1 MTFAMNKGIN
11 FLAGHNFHLK
21 LTPIATCRA
30 PTAITHVNDNRY
42 ICNFH
47 TYKQSMQLIKRIFAI
62 PRIIYF
68 FIPIIIIIIVYLFT
82 NLPSNAAEISSIEF
96 IGEATLPKGLIFKKT
111 EVGGLSGI
119 TYNAKNNLYYAIS
132 DDRGQKAAARL
143 YTLKIDLRKGSL
155 QKDGVVPVG
164 ITTLLNKNGQTFRP
178 GETDTEGIALT
189 NKATVFI
196 SSEGDARKLINPFIK
211 EFSLSSGKEVKTLPI
226 TNKFLPDKNDQQGI
240 RNNLAFESLTITPDK
255 KHLFTATEN
264 ALIQDGSAAKPSVG
278 SSCRI
283 LQYNLLNN
291 QSEKEF
297 IYQTEPVTPFL
308 NLTGKFASGL
318 PDLLA
323 LDNQGH
329 FLSLER
335 SFTGIGFA
343 VSLFQVSL
351 EGADDIHQ
359 IDSLLAVDSKNIKP
373 VQKKLL
379 LDLRTLDVLLDN
391 IEGLTLGP
399 KLLDGQQ
406 SLILVSDNNFNSLQ
420 RTQILAFKIKIE
432 SPLIRLLRGLLPNFN
447 R

>member
-1 MTFAMNKGIN
+1 
-11 FLAGHNFHLK
+11 
-21 LTPIATCRA
+21 
-30 PTAITHVNDNRY
+30 
-42 ICNFH
+42 
-47 TYKQSMQLIKRIFAI
+47 MQLIKKIFVF

-68 FIPIIIIIIVYLFT
+68 LILILIITLLFT
-82 NLPSNAAEISSIEF
+82 NFYSNAVEVSSIEF

-119 TYNAKNNLYYAIS
+119 TYDAKNNLYYAIS
-132 DDRGQKAAARL
+132 DDRGQKATARF
-143 YTLKIDLRKGSL
+143 YTLKIDLSKGSL
-155 QKDGVVPVG
+155 QKGKVVPVSV
-164 ITTLLNKNGQTFRP
+164 TTLLNENKQTFHP

-196 SSEGDARKLINPFIK
+196 SSEGDVAKLINPFIK
-211 EFSLSSGKEVKTLPI
+211 EFSLSFGREIKTLPI
-226 TNKFLPDKNDQQGI
+226 PNKFLPDKNGQKGI
-240 RNNLAFESLTITPDK
+240 RNNLAFESLAITPDQ

-264 ALIQDGSAAKPSVG
+264 ALIQDGVAAKPNIG
-278 SSCRI
+278 SPCRI

-291 QSEKEF
+291 QPEKEF
-297 IYQTEPVTPFL
+297 LYQTEPVAPFL
-308 NLTGKFASGL
+308 NVTGKFASGL

-335 SFTGIGFA
+335 SFTGLGFA
-343 VSLFQVSL
+343 ISLFQVSL

-359 IDSLLAVDSKNIKP
+359 VDSLLAIDSKNIKP

-379 LDLRTLDVLLDN
+379 LDLRTLNVLLDN

-399 KLLDGQQ
+399 KLPDGQQ

-420 RTQILAFKIKIE
+420 RNQILAFKIKIE
-432 SPLIRLLRGLLPNFN
+432 TPLIRLLHRLLPNLN

>member
-1 MTFAMNKGIN
+1 
-11 FLAGHNFHLK
+11 
-21 LTPIATCRA
+21 
-30 PTAITHVNDNRY
+30 
-42 ICNFH
+42 
-47 TYKQSMQLIKRIFAI
+47 MQLINKIFAI

-68 FIPIIIIIIVYLFT
+68 LIAIIIIIFLFKNLYT
-82 NLPSNAAEISSIEF
+82 NAVEVSSIDF
-96 IGEATLPKGLIFKKT
+96 IGEATLPKGLIFKNT

-119 TYNAKNNLYYAIS
+119 TYDAKNNLYYAIS
-132 DDRGQKAAARL
+132 DDRGKKAAARF
-143 YTLKIDLRKGSL
+143 YTLKIDLSKGEL
-155 QKDGVVPVG
+155 QKGKVLPVS
-164 ITTLLNKNGQTFRP
+164 ITTLLNENGQTFRP
-178 GETDTEGIALT
+178 GETDTEGIALN

-196 SSEGDARKLINPFIK
+196 SSEGDAGKLINPFIK
-211 EFSLSSGKEVKTLPI
+211 EFSLSSGREIKTLPI
-226 TNKFLPDKNDQQGI
+226 TNKFLPDKSSQKGI

-264 ALIQDGSAAKPSVG
+264 ALIQDGVAAKPNIG
-278 SSCRI
+278 SPCRI

-291 QSEKEF
+291 QPEKEF
-297 IYQTEPVTPFL
+297 LYQTEAVSPFL

-335 SFTGIGFA
+335 SFTGLGFA
-343 VSLFQVSL
+343 IFLFQVSL
-351 EGADDIHQ
+351 EGADDIHK
-359 IDSLLAVDSKNIKP
+359 IDSLLAINYKNIKS
-373 VQKKLL
+373 VAKKLL

-399 KLLDGQQ
+399 KLPDGQQ
-406 SLILVSDNNFNSLQ
+406 SLILISDNNFNSLQ

-432 SPLIRLLRGLLPNFN
+432 TPLIRLLHRLLLNLN

>member
-1 MTFAMNKGIN
+1 
-11 FLAGHNFHLK
+11 
-21 LTPIATCRA
+21 
-30 PTAITHVNDNRY
+30 
-42 ICNFH
+42 
-47 TYKQSMQLIKRIFAI
+47 MQLIKKIFVF

-68 FIPIIIIIIVYLFT
+68 LVPILIISLVFAS
-82 NLPSNAAEISSIEF
+82 LPSNAVEVSSIEF
-96 IGEATLPKGLIFKKT
+96 IGEATLPKGLIFQKT

-119 TYNAKNNLYYAIS
+119 TYDAKNNLYYAIS
-132 DDRGQKAAARL
+132 DDRGQKAAARF
-143 YTLKIDLRKGSL
+143 YTLKIDLSKGSL
-155 QKDGVVPVG
+155 QKGAVIPVSV
-164 ITTLLNKNGQTFRP
+164 TTLLNENGQTFRP

-196 SSEGDARKLINPFIK
+196 SSEGDVAKLINPFIK
-211 EFSLSSGKEVKTLPI
+211 EFLLSSGREIKTLLIP
-226 TNKFLPDKNDQQGI
+226 NKFLPDKISKKGI

-264 ALIQDGSAAKPSVG
+264 ALIQDGVAAKPNIG
-278 SSCRI
+278 SPCRI

-291 QSEKEF
+291 QPEKEF
-297 IYQTEPVTPFL
+297 LYQTEPVRPFL
-308 NLTGKFASGL
+308 NVTGKFASGL

-335 SFTGIGFA
+335 SFTGLGFA
-343 VSLFQVSL
+343 ISLFQVSL

-379 LDLRTLDVLLDN
+379 LDLRTLNVLLDN

-399 KLLDGQQ
+399 QLPDGQQ
-406 SLILVSDNNFNSLQ
+406 SLILVSDNNFNPLQ
-420 RTQILAFKIKIE
+420 RNQILAFKIKIE
-432 SPLIRLLRGLLPNFN
+432 TPLIRLLRRLFPNLN

>member
-1 MTFAMNKGIN
+1 
-11 FLAGHNFHLK
+11 
-21 LTPIATCRA
+21 
-30 PTAITHVNDNRY
+30 
-42 ICNFH
+42 
-47 TYKQSMQLIKRIFAI
+47 MQLIKKIFVF
-62 PRIIYF
+62 PRILYF
-68 FIPIIIIIIVYLFT
+68 LLPIIIIGFVFT
-82 NLPSNAAEISSIEF
+82 NLASNSVEVSSIEF
-96 IGEATLPKGLIFKKT
+96 IGEATLPKGLIFQKT

-119 TYNAKNNLYYAIS
+119 TYNAKSNLYYAIS
-132 DDRGQKAAARL
+132 DDRGQKAAARF
-143 YTLKIDLRKGSL
+143 YTLKIDLSKGVL
-155 QKDGVVPVG
+155 QKGGITPVSV
-164 ITTLLNKNGQTFRP
+164 TTLLNENGQTFRP

-189 NKATVFI
+189 NKETVFI
-196 SSEGDARKLINPFIK
+196 SSEGDAAKLINPFIK
-211 EFSLSSGKEVKTLPI
+211 EFSPSSGKEIVTLPI
-226 TNKFLPDKNDQQGI
+226 PNKFLPDQNGQKGI

-264 ALIQDGSAAKPSVG
+264 ALIQDGVAAKPNIG
-278 SSCRI
+278 SPCRI

-291 QSEKEF
+291 QPEKEF
-297 IYQTEPVTPFL
+297 LYQTEPVAPFL
-308 NLTGKFASGL
+308 NLIGKFASGL

-335 SFTGIGFA
+335 SFTGLGFA
-343 VSLFQVSL
+343 ISLFQISL
-351 EGADDIHQ
+351 EGADDIHN

-399 KLLDGQQ
+399 KLPDSQQ

-432 SPLIRLLRGLLPNFN
+432 TPLMRLLRRLLPNLN
-447 R
+447 L